1 MYINVNS
8 IIKNSRVN
16 GPGERFVIWTQGC
29 RKMCKN
35 CYNPETWSHYKNN
48 LIPIENILE
57 DIRISSVRG
66 VTISG
71 GDPFEQPDE
80 FFLLL
85 EKIHLLDLEKGV
97 IVFTG
102 YTMKEIRGDERLEKC
117 LKYID
122 VLIDGRYEEENRIS
136 SGLFGSSNQ
145 EVYIL
150 SDKISR
156 EEILIDQEVEVF
168 FENGLIQITGFPII
182 NRKELSN
189 KGIQIL
195 NE

>member
-1 MYINVNS
+1 M
-8 IIKNSRVN
+8 
-16 GPGERFVIWTQGC
+16 
-29 RKMCKN
+29 
-35 CYNPETWSHYKNN
+35 
-48 LIPIENILE
+48 
-57 DIRISSVRG
+57 
-66 VTISG
+66 TISG